1 MPLDPNIALQVGQP
15 VQPIDPLKAYGQVLT
30 LKNLMDQ
37 QRMQSM
43 QMEKA
48 QREESDLQGVR
59 RAYTVRP
66 DGTIDE
72 QATTRNLVTG
82 GYGPQAVDF
91 RHKSA
96 VDKSALMK
104 AEREAEKAKFETLGK
119 RIELVGQVLGSL
131 PENPTYEQAVQA
143 SRFLNKE
150 GVRHDENDIPKDPAL
165 LPDYI
170 RRERM
175 RALTNKE
182 QFEQNRPKSTF
193 GQLLADSEDWEQ
205 RTRRLMDTREPNID
219 PSNVG
224 QGGQIQAPKVI
235 VDLPPNPYLPAI
247 KMAQGRDPN
256 KPFGFN
262 ERGQPVANTA
272 YQDYTLRNSKAGAS
286 NVNVGVQAYDKE
298 LNKQDAQAVSDARK
312 GAEQAASAASDAR
325 AITQILKGQN
335 GGNWTTMQAAL
346 GGWLPGTPYANV
358 TSVVTLAE
366 SIRARAAPAM
376 RVPGSGATSD
386 FESKQLLGIF
396 PQLLQSDDGRELA
409 ARVLERVAERQ
420 AIAADIKDQ
429 MVRSGKYSVKKFN
442 DAVRAEFGDGLLT
455 PDEKKLME
463 RLQGAGRTPGGRTP
477 SAPTF
482 DINGLPDPAKNSG
495 KVIES
500 EKGVRLRSDGK
511 KWVPMQ

>member
-1 MPLDPNIALQVGQP
+1 MALDPNIALQIGQP
-15 VQPIDPLKAYGQVLT
+15 VQPLDPLKAYGSVLT
-30 LKNLMDQ
+30 LKNLIDQ
-37 QRMQSM
+37 QQMNGLQMQ
-43 QMEKA
+43 QA
-48 QREESDLQGVR
+48 QRAADKEMRLSDLAR
-59 RAYTVRP
+59 RSGGDEAAFLNGYREVDP
-66 DGTIDE
+66 LGAIDLGIRTRKAGFE
-72 QATTRNLVTG
+72 QS
-82 GYGPQAVDF
+82 
-91 RHKSA
+91 K
-96 VDKSALMK
+96 M
-104 AEREAEKAKFETLGK
+104 EREAKKAEYEMLGK

-150 GVRHDENDIPKDPAL
+150 GIQHDENEIPKDPAL

-205 RTRRLMDTREPNID
+205 RTRNLMDNSPPNID
-219 PSNVG
+219 PSN
-224 QGGQIQAPKVI
+224 QGTGGDLQAPKMI
-235 VDLPPNPYLPAI
+235 VQPPPNPFLPAI

-256 KPFGFN
+256 KPFGFD
-262 ERGQPVANTA
+262 ERGQPVANKE
-272 YQDYTLRNSKAGAS
+272 YQDYTLRNSKASAS

-298 LNKQDAQAVSDARK
+298 LNKQDAQAVSDARNS
-312 GAEQAASAASDAR
+312 AEKAASAASDAR

-455 PDEKKLME
+455 PEEKKLME
-463 RLQGAGRTPGGRTP
+463 RLQGGKQK
-477 SAPTF
+477 
-482 DINGLPDPAKNSG
+482 PAS
-495 KVIES
+495 
-500 EKGVRLRSDGK
+500 GVRTYNPATGK
-511 KWVPMQ
+511 IE